1 MFRKLTMLFN
11 PFTRTAA
18 LAFAWSHRRT
28 VMRWGRSFYTELK
41 KPGKIDPG
49 RLQTIAKV
57 LWEITGDVDLAN
69 AKQLRAVRLD
79 GDKVV
84 VDTSAGWKQ
93 VTRLVDLLDDIEG
106 VNGVVDT
113 KGNRLSGSIE
123 ATAY

>member
-57 LWEITGDVDLAN
+57 LWEITGDDDLAN

>member
-28 VMRWGRSFYTELK
+28 VMRWGRTLYTELK
-41 KPGKIDPG
+41 RPGKIEPK
-49 RLQTIAKV
+49 RLLTISKV
-57 LWEITGDVDLAN
+57 LWEVTRNDDLAN
-69 AKQLRAVRLD
+69 AKQLREVRLD

-84 VDTSAGWKQ
+84 VDTAAGWKQ
-93 VTRLVDLLDDIEG
+93 VSRLVDLLDGIDG

-113 KGNRLSGSIE
+113 HGNRLSGSIE